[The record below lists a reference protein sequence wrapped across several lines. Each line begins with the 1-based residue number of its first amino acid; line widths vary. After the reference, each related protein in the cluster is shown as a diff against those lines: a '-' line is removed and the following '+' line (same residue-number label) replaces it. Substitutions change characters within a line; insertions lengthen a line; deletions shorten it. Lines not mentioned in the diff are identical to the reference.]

1 MDISQASNITI
12 LDASTETTQ
21 VVFIGLLEKYTIRGR
36 YQEIE
41 TIYNELKIKSNG
53 SYKKGKVT
61 ITSIDYENKEKLETL
76 FGNLT
81 NVTIIDEDGST
92 FYNVNMLG
100 KSLEPTKKYIDDGD
114 PFWTTDFEVR

>member
-1 MDISQASNITI
+1 LDISQASNITI